1 MRGLRSP
8 YLVINW
14 GGEKDQYDNSLSD
27 QLTGNDT
34 DYIEK
39 LIMSDY
45 SYDHKLSRIATQTKI
60 KHITRNTSTGKNT
73 LSFTVTVEDKLAY
86 NITIDYNNNRRIAIT
101 QDGRSLN

>member
-8 YLVINW
+8 YLVVNW
-14 GGEKDQYDNSLSD
+14 SGQNDQYGNSLSN

-45 SYDHKLSRIATQTKI
+45 SYDHKLSRIATQTTI
-60 KHITRNTSTGKNT
+60 KDIVRDTSSGKNT

-86 NITIDYNNNRRIAIT
+86 NITIDYNNNRRITIT